1 MWLIRTKLEAP
12 APTERLIARQ
22 RLRRSLPAVLRSRL
36 ALVHAPA
43 GFGKTCLLAEWQRCL
58 TTQHVRTA
66 WLSLD
71 EDDSDPLQFM
81 AYLTAALGAA
91 GIDVGHLGPAAER
104 GFPDVPVSSLI
115 AVLNQAVQ
123 RSRGRTV
130 VMLDDYHRLRD
141 GAVDAVL
148 VSVIQGLGSRVSFV
162 IAARERPAFAT
173 ADRALRATCVELAGD
188 QLRFTLDETRAL
200 LERSSSSVSEED
212 VQNIAK
218 GTDGWAIALA
228 AVRDWLASGWTTELV
243 RQALARSA
251 SDLNRYV
258 ADQILQSLTPAER
271 EFLLRTAIVDRFS
284 EPLAHALCDGLP
296 VREAIAAL
304 ERKDLLVVIWDGN
317 ERWFRYHRLLAELA
331 SAELVRERERFG
343 TTLGERL
350 HRRAA
355 EWFFEA
361 GHHAEAVRHALAT
374 GDDRLLAE
382 LFERA
387 RGWQLIVTGHVGL
400 SRNALQFI
408 SPQVMRDYP
417 RSQLARIL
425 MLAKLGRPD
434 ESYREIERLSA
445 MHLPSADGQLEME
458 VELMRVGVD
467 RYSDA
472 ACDERYV
479 ARFQALVDRVRP
491 DNTPLRATFTNML
504 CALQYEQGAL
514 EAALITGNEAV
525 VHYRRMSSLFGEIF
539 VYVHQGRALLEN
551 GRLRDA
557 EATLRQ
563 AWTLARD
570 TTGPNTETEAVA
582 ACVLATMVYER
593 GALDE
598 AQGLLDVALPALE
611 QGENWFD
618 VLAAAYETSAALAL
632 NGAGPTAAHAVA
644 QRAREMGMSRD
655 LVRLQ
660 RFADILDL
668 QAHIAA
674 GTVDDPSVPL
684 LESALSA
691 GLALEVSP
699 RLRLRT
705 SLALARLALERGQP
719 RIAGDSAAR
728 IAEECRELRHVRLEI
743 QARLAEAIADHAL
756 GDREGAELAFNSA
769 VNAAMYE
776 GLTQVFCDFGEAL
789 RPLLDQPVFT
799 GFEPQAPRVRDRFLQ
814 SVHDRLG
821 APVDETGGV
830 ALSEREREVLRLLAE
845 GLSNKAIARALRVS
859 DNTVKF
865 HLKNLFTKLG
875 VSTRTEA
882 VQIVSSLP
890 PAGARTR

>member
-22 RLRRSLPAVLRSRL
+22 RLRRCLPAALRARL
-36 ALVHAPA
+36 TLVHAPA
-43 GFGKTCLLAEWQRCL
+43 GFGKTCLLAEWQRSL
-58 TTQHVRTA
+58 TAQRVRTA

-71 EDDSDPLQFM
+71 EDDSEPLQFM
-81 AYLTAALGAA
+81 AYLTAALAAA

-123 RSRGRTV
+123 RSGGRTV
-130 VMLDDYHRLRD
+130 VMLDDYHRLRS
-141 GAVDAVL
+141 GTVDAVL
-148 VSVIQGLGSRVSFV
+148 VSLIHGLGSRVSFV

-200 LERSSSSVSEED
+200 LERNAGSVPEDD
-212 VQNIAK
+212 VQSIAK

-228 AVRDWLASGWTTELV
+228 AVRDWLASGWSTERV
-243 RQALARSA
+243 REALARPA
-251 SDLNRYV
+251 ADLNRYV

-284 EPLAHALCDGLP
+284 EALAHALCSDLP

-331 SAELVRERERFG
+331 SVELAREREG
-343 TTLGERL
+343 LGERL

-400 SRNALQFI
+400 SRNALLFI
-408 SPQVMRDYP
+408 SPEVMRDYP

-434 ESYREIERLSA
+434 ESYRELERLRA
-445 MHLPSADGQLEME
+445 MHLPSDDEFLEME

-467 RYSDA
+467 RYSDT
-472 ACDERYV
+472 ACDEPYV
-479 ARFQALVDRVRP
+479 ARFQALVDRVP
-491 DNTPLRATFTNML
+491 SDNTPLRGAFANML
-504 CALQYEQGAL
+504 CALQYERGEL
-514 EAALITGNEAV
+514 EAALATGDEAV
-525 VHYRRMSSLFGEIF
+525 VHYRRMSSLFGEVF
-539 VYVHQGRALLEN
+539 VYVHQGRILLES
-551 GRLRDA
+551 GRLRDSQ
-557 EATLRQ
+557 ATLRQ
-563 AWTLARD
+563 AWALARD

-582 ACVLATMVYER
+582 ASALAATVYQRGDLEEAQSLLAT
-593 GALDE
+593 
-598 AQGLLDVALPALE
+598 ALPALE
-611 QGENWFD
+611 QGENWFEM
-618 VLAAAYETSAALAL
+618 LAAAYETSAAIAL
-632 NGAGPTAAHAVA
+632 SRTGPAAAHEFA
-644 QRAREMGMSRD
+644 QRAREMGMRRD
-655 LVRLQ
+655 LERLI
-660 RFADILDL
+660 RFADLLNL

-674 GTVDDPSVPL
+674 GTIEHRAVP
-684 LESALSA
+684 
-691 GLALEVSP
+691 ALEASLTAGQVREPSP
-699 RLRLRT
+699 RLRLRA
-705 SLALARLALERGQP
+705 SLALARLALARGQP
-719 RIAGDSAAR
+719 RIASDAAVR
-728 IAEECRELRHVRLEI
+728 LADECRSSRHLRQGI
-743 QARLAEAIADHAL
+743 QARLIEALAAHRLGERDIA
-756 GDREGAELAFNSA
+756 GRAFDAA
-769 VNAAMYE
+769 VNAAMHE
-776 GLTQVFCDFGEAL
+776 GFRQMFCEFGEEL
-789 RPLLDQPVFT
+789 RPLLENADVTAFHAD
-799 GFEPQAPRVRDRFLQ
+799 APRVRDRFLQ
-814 SVHDRLG
+814 SVHDSIG
-821 APVDETGGV
+821 VPASATGSNN
-830 ALSEREREVLRLLAE
+830 LSEREREVLRLLAE
-845 GLSNKAIARALRVS
+845 GLSNKSIARALRVS

-882 VQIVSSLP
+882 VQLAPSVSP
-890 PAGARTR
+890 PGARPR